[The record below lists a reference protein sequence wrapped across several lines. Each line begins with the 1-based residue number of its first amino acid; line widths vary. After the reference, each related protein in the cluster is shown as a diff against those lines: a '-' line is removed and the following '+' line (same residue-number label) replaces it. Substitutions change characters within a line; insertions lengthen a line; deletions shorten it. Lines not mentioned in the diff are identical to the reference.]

1 MKDHYVL
8 RWLKAALIRALKTF
22 AQTAA
27 AGLTVGATIQ
37 EINWTGLLSASALA
51 FLYSML
57 TSCAGLPEV
66 QAEADFVCGTND
78 EDGVARFLEEWLL
91 KGDM

>member
-27 AGLTVGATIQ
+27 AGLTVGATLQ

-66 QAEADFVCGTND
+66 QAEAQAHPPDQEATPPD
-78 EDGVARFLEEWLL
+78 EEEPEEE
-91 KGDM
+91 